1 MPFLGPIQ
9 LRAPREL
16 QEANAIDECFKY
28 LSSAGADER
37 INIRH
42 PGYSPSN
49 DLIFSL
55 HTLDHATAGVH
66 HGFVLD
72 ACAIIADNRRDGWL
86 SIDRGGNDRVEGDL
100 DHVLSNGDYW
110 YNVPG
115 DGTQTYLAHPRA
127 LY

>member
-16 QEANAIDECFKY
+16 QEANTIDECFKY

-42 PGYSPSN
+42 PGYSPSH
-49 DLIFSL
+49 DLLFSL
-55 HTLDHATAGVH
+55 HTPDRVTAGVH
-66 HGFVLD
+66 YGLVLD

-86 SIDRGGNDRVEGDL
+86 SIDREGNSRVEGDL

-115 DGTQTYLAHPRA
+115 DGT
-127 LY
+127 

>member
-9 LRAPREL
+9 LRPPREL
-16 QEANAIDECFKY
+16 QETNVIDERFNY
-28 LSSAGADER
+28 LPSVGAGADGR

-42 PGYSPSN
+42 PGYGPDH
-49 DLIFSL
+49 DLLFSL
-55 HTLDHATAGVH
+55 HTPDHASGGVH
-66 HGFVLD
+66 YGLVLD

-86 SIDRGGNDRVEGDL
+86 SVDREGTTRVEGDL

-115 DGTQTYLAHPRA
+115 DGR
-127 LY
+127 